1 MSSIGIIVRRWRNK
15 VPRLLL
21 MLLLLLM
28 HIIIYYVVF
37 LFVAVVLLLVVLLP
51 SILIVIRL
59 SSVINFD
66 VIQIDFL
73 VLLVMLRGLVV
84 FFHLLLF

>member
-1 MSSIGIIVRRWRNK
+1 M
-15 VPRLLL
+15 PRLLL